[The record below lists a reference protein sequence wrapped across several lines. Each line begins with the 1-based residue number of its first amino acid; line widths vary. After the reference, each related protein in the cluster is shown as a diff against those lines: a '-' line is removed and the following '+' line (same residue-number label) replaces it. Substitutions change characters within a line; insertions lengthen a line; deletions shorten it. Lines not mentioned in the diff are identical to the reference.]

1 MMNSRSPLSENA
13 PPRLSLQHPM
23 YDQAQAKALADAYD
37 KSQLQKLGASR
48 RASENSPRSDGSP
61 RVVPRSPFASTTSES
76 SPNSRSGIETKIPL
90 QLKPLSV
97 PEIKQS
103 SYGLNP
109 FTRHGSVSQSAISP
123 GNLSPFGQH
132 HAFDHRSPNE
142 ARDPTIPSIRRT
154 MSGSG
159 LSDDASSS
167 ANRSERGSYDGGI
180 FRDDEDMGI
189 DDTSRFKQLNID
201 DGPGNHY
208 GGLSPGLPGGQTAGQ
223 KRRRAL
229 SPPPDGGTPPL
240 NTVGST
246 SDLFTRRVSNSRVSP
261 GPMRFHSHN
270 PSISSTSSVRHGSH
284 ASTLSVAASSITSM
298 NSYGRLSPGGLSP
311 GAISPGPDSVDSPF
325 AMSLSC
331 NPSPRSSL
339 STPTPR
345 GGTHQRA
352 LSESRPMI
360 GERTFSDSSN
370 HVKHHSV
377 SRIPSSFMCE
387 CCPKKPKKFDTREEL
402 E

>member
-1 MMNSRSPLSENA
+1 MQR
-13 PPRLSLQHPM
+13 
-23 YDQAQAKALADAYD
+23 
-37 KSQLQKLGASR
+37 LGASR

-61 RVVPRSPFASTTSES
+61 HVVPRSPFASTTSES
-76 SPNSRSGIETKIPL
+76 SPNSRSGFETRTPL

-97 PEIKQS
+97 PEVKQP

-109 FTRHGSVSQSAISP
+109 FARHPSGPPSAISP

-132 HAFDHRSPNE
+132 NTFDHRSPAE
-142 ARDPTIPSIRRT
+142 TRDPAIPSIRRT

-159 LSDDASSS
+159 LSGDDAPSS
-167 ANRSERGSYDGGI
+167 ASRSERGSYDGGI
-180 FRDDEDMGI
+180 FKDDEDMGME
-189 DDTSRFKQLNID
+189 DTSGFRRLNID
-201 DGPGNHY
+201 DGPFRH

-223 KRRRAL
+223 KRRRAF
-229 SPPPDGGTPPL
+229 SPPPDGGAPPL
-240 NTVGST
+240 HTVGSQ
-246 SDLFTRRVSNSRVSP
+246 SDLFQRRVSNSRVSP

-270 PSISSTSSVRHGSH
+270 PSISSTSSVRHGSY
-284 ASTLSVAASSITSM
+284 ASTLSVAASSMTSM
-298 NSYGRLSPGGLSP
+298 NSFGRLSPGGLSP

-352 LSESRPMI
+352 LSESRPLM
-360 GERTFSDSSN
+360 GERTFSDTSN

-387 CCPKKPKKFDTREEL
+387 CCPKKPKKFDTRDEL